1 MKSEIFN
8 LLLVYGEIPDNKQD
22 NYQGAQV
29 DIMIAKVLPYL
40 RKIFDF
46 EEVITMLSKFS
57 HSSLIYQLSTL
68 SCNSTRFITRLEC
81 TTNYLQASRSVIP

>member
-22 NYQGAQV
+22 SYQGAQV
-29 DIMIAKVLPYL
+29 DVMIAKVLPYL

-46 EEVITMLSKFS
+46 EEVITMLSNPLKLF
-57 HSSLIYQLSTL
+57 LTLKLSTRP
-68 SCNSTRFITRLEC
+68 SN
-81 TTNYLQASRSVIP
+81 

>member
-8 LLLVYGEIPDNKQD
+8 LLLVYGEIPDNKQE
-22 NYQGAQV
+22 NYQGPQV

-46 EEVITMLSKFS
+46 EEVITMLSKNR
-57 HSSLIYQLSTL
+57 HSELILKY
-68 SCNSTRFITRLEC
+68 
-81 TTNYLQASRSVIP
+81 

>member
-22 NYQGAQV
+22 SYQGAQV

-46 EEVITMLSKFS
+46 EEVITMLSTTV
-57 HSSLIYQLSTL
+57 Y
-68 SCNSTRFITRLEC
+68 SCFL
-81 TTNYLQASRSVIP
+81 L